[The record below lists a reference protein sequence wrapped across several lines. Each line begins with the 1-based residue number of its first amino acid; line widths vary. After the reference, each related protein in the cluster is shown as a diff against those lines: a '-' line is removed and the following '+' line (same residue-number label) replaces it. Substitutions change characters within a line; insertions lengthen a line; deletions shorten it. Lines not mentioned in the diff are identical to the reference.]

1 MQRSKES
8 DEAGKEVLVVS
19 SSSVIIALAKVCH
32 LYLLEKLF
40 GEILVPEAV
49 WKEITVEGKPGYEK
63 VVRAKFISLEKVG
76 DARLVALLEEFI
88 DTGEAEAIA
97 LALERDADLLLVDD
111 RDARNLAKRLGLQV
125 MGTLGVIALAKYKG
139 LIPETKPIIDK
150 LMESGFWIS
159 RNILEEFLKEL
170 DEL

>member
-125 MGTLGVIALAKYKG
+125 IGTLGVITLAKYKG
-139 LIPETKPIIDK
+139 
-150 LMESGFWIS
+150 
-159 RNILEEFLKEL
+159 
-170 DEL
+170 